1 MANRHLLQPA
11 PGHPPPDDPGPAR
24 GLGGFGG
31 ARHGVRLSRRSDRM
45 GGMVER
51 YHKILWVTWTGW
63 SCGLSHLLAVLGGGE
78 SSEEV
83 EVSTSSLDLN
93 SLQYNSD

>member
-1 MANRHLLQPA
+1 
-11 PGHPPPDDPGPAR
+11 
-24 GLGGFGG
+24 
-31 ARHGVRLSRRSDRM
+31 
-45 GGMVER
+45 MVER